1 MYSEVLRVSFTWQMS
16 CLSFS
21 CVSGQR
27 ASFGKKS
34 AKINEFEEGM
44 GQHTFIPKE
53 VVVLVMKN
61 WHPVK
66 IMSSPAI
73 KEFGSKKTPKV
84 FKSNPKPG

>member
-1 MYSEVLRVSFTWQMS
+1 MS
-16 CLSFS
+16 R
-21 CVSGQR
+21 QR
-27 ASFGKKS
+27 ASFGKNS

-73 KEFGSKKTPKV
+73 KEFGKKKKKKCSKVILNLAEKKIVP
-84 FKSNPKPG
+84 FDSLQKSSRRSW

>member
-1 MYSEVLRVSFTWQMS
+1 MSFTWQTR
-16 CLSFS
+16 CLPFS

-27 ASFGKKS
+27 ASFGKNS
-34 AKINEFEEGM
+34 AKIYESEEGT

-53 VVVLVMKN
+53 VVALVMKN

-73 KEFGSKKTPKV
+73 KEFGLKKKQVILNLAEKKKIVP
-84 FKSNPKPG
+84 F